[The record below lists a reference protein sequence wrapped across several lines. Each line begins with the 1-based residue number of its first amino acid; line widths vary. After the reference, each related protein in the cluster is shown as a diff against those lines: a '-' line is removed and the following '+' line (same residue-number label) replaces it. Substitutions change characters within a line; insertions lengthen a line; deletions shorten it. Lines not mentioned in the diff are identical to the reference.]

1 MQPNSGR
8 PPANVIVEVPSQI
21 PLPQRLGEGGRD
33 VRIPS
38 ANLFPRRWLFIYWL
52 FIARG
57 LWAEALEGSRQD
69 RPDEI
74 GCLPGPDL
82 M

>member
-38 ANLFPRRWLFIYWL
+38 ANLFPRAGYLSTGYLSLAVYGLRRWREVGKIDLTKL
-52 FIARG
+52 A
-57 LWAEALEGSRQD
+57 ASRD
-69 RPDEI
+69 PI
-74 GCLPGPDL
+74 
-82 M
+82 